1 MAEQAH
7 FLIDVQASDKGS
19 PPLSSKTFVRIEVVD
34 DNDMGP
40 TFEPTEYFLTVGEDE
55 PLGSVIYF
63 FTVKDSD
70 VGPNTRTSFF
80 ISEGNPNGT
89 FSMRNKLSPNGGEL
103 ILEENLDYETTKEYS
118 LKMIA
123 SDDRSTSQPIDVS
136 IKVRRNFPP
145 FLYVEL
151 IDRH

>member
-1 MAEQAH
+1 M
-7 FLIDVQASDKGS
+7 QASDKGS

-40 TFEPTEYFLTVGEDE
+40 FFEPSEYNLTVGEDE

-70 VGPNTRTSFF
+70 VGPNTRASFF
-80 ISEGNPNGT
+80 ISEGNPDGT
-89 FSMRNKLSPNGGEL
+89 FSVRNKLSPNGGEL
-103 ILEENLDYETTKEYS
+103 VLEENLDYETTKEYS

-136 IKVRRNFPP
+136 INVRKK
-145 FLYVEL
+145 FLLHLYMEL
-151 IDRH
+151 IERHR

>member
-40 TFEPTEYFLTVGEDE
+40 TFEPTGYFLTVGEDE

-70 VGPNTRTSFF
+70 VGPNTRASFF
-80 ISEGNPNGT
+80 ISEGNSNGT

-136 IKVRRNFPP
+136 IKVRRNFSPL
-145 FLYVEL
+145 LYVEL